1 MIIMLG
7 TLIYVVAE
15 KKLDYM
21 KIASAMTAVA
31 VVICMTSSIVYGVS
45 QGTDNTDYI
54 NRAINGGDNI
64 NMDKLESGSE
74 NYNTDNNFY
83 RIDTS
88 ENVDNWCMF
97 WKLSSMRCFHSVVST
112 SIMDFYSSIGQTRDV
127 ASRMETKVYPLRSLF
142 SVKYYF
148 NELTE
153 SERKGITE
161 VSKPETLANLYGFE
175 YVDTQNGFNIYENKY
190 YVPMGFTYDYYCL
203 DSDIQKASEVDK
215 TSMLMKA
222 LVLTP
227 EQAAKYNNI
236 LSYYS
241 FKGTD
246 YSTDQYYQNC
256 LDRRANSCS
265 SFSYD
270 SYGFNAKIDLD
281 KDNLVFF
288 SVPYDDGWSAKVNGQ
303 DVEIEKVD
311 YGFMAVLC
319 PAGSNDIQFTYE
331 TKGLFWGKVITAVG
345 FGSLIVYLGAVRFTC
360 RTKKEEAQPVEKNA

>member
-1 MIIMLG
+1 MPVCVVCAIFIGIGLLPTNENGVVSYGKVPEYIELYYIQAIVTIVMIIMLG

-54 NRAINGGDNI
+54 NRAINGGDSI

-74 NYNTDNNFY
+74 NYNADNNFY

-153 SERKGITE
+153 SERKVSQKYRSLKLLQISTALNMLILRMVSTFTKTNIMYQWASLMIT
-161 VSKPETLANLYGFE
+161 T
-175 YVDTQNGFNIYENKY
+175 
-190 YVPMGFTYDYYCL
+190 
-203 DSDIQKASEVDK
+203 
-215 TSMLMKA
+215 A
-222 LVLTP
+222 LT
-227 EQAAKYNNI
+227 AT
-236 LSYYS
+236 
-241 FKGTD
+241 F
-246 YSTDQYYQNC
+246 
-256 LDRRANSCS
+256 RR
-265 SFSYD
+265 
-270 SYGFNAKIDLD
+270 L
-281 KDNLVFF
+281 
-288 SVPYDDGWSAKVNGQ
+288 Q
-303 DVEIEKVD
+303 
-311 YGFMAVLC
+311 
-319 PAGSNDIQFTYE
+319 
-331 TKGLFWGKVITAVG
+331 
-345 FGSLIVYLGAVRFTC
+345 R
-360 RTKKEEAQPVEKNA
+360 